1 MMLPVISHPACGMTG
16 SVKYRPEN
24 QHLLD
29 EAIGLQSFVREH
41 AVVTNGRSESA
52 KSDKKR
58 CEAEHFETG
67 QGKQNDSQDSQHV
80 ND

>member
-1 MMLPVISHPACGMTG
+1 MMLPMISDPTGGMAG

-41 AVVTNGRSESA
+41 AMVTDRRSQSA

-58 CEAEHFETG
+58 GKSENFKAG
-67 QGKQNDSQDSQHV
+67 QGKQNYSHDGQHV
-80 ND
+80 N